1 MFSYLGGKK
10 FQAKW
15 IASHFIKHY
24 TYVEPFGG
32 AFWVYFNS
40 TINSE
45 KNVYNDYNRYI
56 ANIFYCAVNKRAL
69 FLQKLNQ
76 YRPQVETLF
85 KKFKDELVPLDYDV
99 ELGDVEMAAKYIYL
113 QTQTFSGMIIDEK
126 TSYVDLKGKYKSKYE
141 HFIDKLNNTK
151 YIQKLN
157 NITNVEN
164 ESYEKVIKEY
174 DSKYA
179 LFYVDPPYFN
189 MEDYYTKEFGKEEH
203 LKLANILKSIKGKF
217 VLSYYDFPQLKKW
230 FPIDKYH
237 WETKEFNKQ
246 NANVDGAGKG
256 EEILIMN
263 FKPALTLG

>member
-1 MFSYLGGKK
+1 MFIMITIDILLTS
-10 FQAKW
+10 
-15 IASHFIKHY
+15 FIVPLIK
-24 TYVEPFGG
+24 E
-32 AFWVYFNS
+32 
-40 TINSE
+40 
-45 KNVYNDYNRYI
+45 
-56 ANIFYCAVNKRAL
+56 L
-69 FLQKLNQ
+69 MFLQKLNQ

-85 KKFKDELVPLDYDV
+85 KKFKDELVPLNYNV
-99 ELGDVEMAAKYIYL
+99 ELGDVELAAKYIYL

-174 DSKYA
+174 DSKYT

-189 MEDYYTKEFGKEEH
+189 MEDYYTKEFGKDEH
-203 LKLANILKSIKGKF
+203 LKLADILKSIKGKF

-230 FPIDKYH
+230 FPINKYH